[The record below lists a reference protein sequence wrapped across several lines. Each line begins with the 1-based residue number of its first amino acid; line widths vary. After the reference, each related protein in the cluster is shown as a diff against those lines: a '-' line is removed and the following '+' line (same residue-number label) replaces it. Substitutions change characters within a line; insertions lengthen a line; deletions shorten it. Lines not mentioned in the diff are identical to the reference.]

1 MKKLFISLLATLVL
15 SSFVMAAENSVYDF
29 SWLDQDKEIYVL
41 QNRKYRKDDS
51 LYLSLVG
58 GKTTSGAFIDAQT
71 YQGRIGYFFTENFG
85 VELLYAK
92 TQSKTNTSFSDINR
106 IANTYYRKVEN
117 YMGGMVLWSPFY
129 AKINT
134 FNKVIYFDWIF
145 GLGGA
150 KVETKNNKQ
159 KLINPTDDR
168 LTSENHTA
176 LMWGTGPRFYLSEH
190 WSIRL
195 DLTAFHYKANK
206 QLDTNLEKSTRFSN
220 YDLTAGVNFSF

>member
-1 MKKLFISLLATLVL
+1 MKNLFIMFLSMLSL
-15 SSFVMAAENSVYDF
+15 SSIAAENSVYDF

-41 QNRKYRKDDS
+41 QNRKYRKDNS
-51 LYLSLVG
+51 LYLSLLG
-58 GKTTSGAFIDAQT
+58 GATTSGAFVDATT

-92 TQSKTNTSFSDINR
+92 NISKTNSTFSDISR
-106 IANTYYRKVEN
+106 IANTYYRKIES
-117 YMGGMVLWSPFY
+117 YTGGMGLWSPFY

-145 GLGGA
+145 GLGA
-150 KVETKNNKQ
+150 ARLADKNNRG

-168 LTSENHTA
+168 LTDETHTA
-176 LMWGTGPRFYLSEH
+176 LMWGTGPRFYISEH

-195 DLTAFHYKANK
+195 DLTVLNYKGNK
-206 QLDTNLEKSTRFSN
+206 QLDTNLEKSTNFSN
-220 YDLTAGVNFSF
+220 YDLTAGINFSF